1 MESLELLAYEILK
14 QCETVSLGSVTENGY
29 PYICPME
36 KVMSNQLRQIYF
48 ITLKSSKK
56 VKNFLKDSKAGVNY
70 YIDDDTISLNGIINI
85 IEDVESEVVSLPTE
99 YLERIRKRGSLKYCI
114 LEFVTMEAKMFI
126 SGRFEI
132 VSYNK

>member
-36 KVMSNQLRQIYF
+36 KVMSNELRQIYF

-85 IEDVESEVVSLPTE
+85 IEDVESQFISLPTV
-99 YLERIRKRGSLKYCI
+99 YLERLRKRGSHKYCI
-114 LEFVTMEAKMFI
+114 LEFVTMEAKIFI
-126 SGRFEI
+126 NGRFDI
-132 VSYNK
+132 ISYSK